1 VYVKGF
7 SVCVVRDSD
16 GEDSM
21 QTHDESYELFRRAV
35 VERDAEAWT
44 MLAARYRNLLIIWA
58 ARCRASQVAQERNE
72 DLADRALAR
81 AWVALTPDRF
91 ATFPNTATLLGYL
104 RTCVAATAID
114 AARAQAAYERLSR
127 PSEQATVATPEQ
139 IALERIGQAEL
150 WRLVHE
156 LVTSEAERIVL
167 VERFVLDLPPRA
179 IQARH
184 PEIFADVRAV
194 YAAIRNLCERLRRNP
209 DLRQYYAEHRT
220 A

>member
-1 VYVKGF
+1 
-7 SVCVVRDSD
+7 
-16 GEDSM
+16 M
-21 QTHDESYELFRRAV
+21 QTPDESYELFRRAV
-35 VERDAEAWT
+35 VERDADAWT
-44 MLAARYRNLLIIWA
+44 TLAARYRNLLVIWA
-58 ARCRASQVAQERNE
+58 ARCRASQAAQERNE

-81 AWVALTPDRF
+81 AWAALTPDRF
-91 ATFPNTATLLGYL
+91 TTFPNTATLLGYL
-104 RTCVAATAID
+104 RTCVTATAID
-114 AARAQAAYERLSR
+114 AARAQAAYERLGR
-127 PSEQATVATPEQ
+127 PGEQVTVATPEQ

-179 IQARH
+179 IQTRH

-209 DLRQYYAEHRT
+209 ELRRYYAEHRT